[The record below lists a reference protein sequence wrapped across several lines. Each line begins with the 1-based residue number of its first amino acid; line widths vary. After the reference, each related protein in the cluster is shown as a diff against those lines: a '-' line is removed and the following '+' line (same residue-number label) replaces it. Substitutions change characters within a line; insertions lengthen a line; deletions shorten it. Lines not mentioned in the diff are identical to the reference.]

1 MFDYFYEKKLPK
13 INILDIVKK
22 DDKNI
27 LKIINSNFYDKKEK
41 IDFTFNLLK
50 KKYINQDVIEKEKYF
65 FYADKFWSE
74 IILNEKIDKNFNEL
88 GYYSRKNLNSYKN
101 ENIIFTKPIEEVLI
115 LEFYLLKLITENDG
129 FVSWIINFFRNLI
142 N

>member
-1 MFDYFYEKKLPK
+1 MFDYFNEKELPK
-13 INILDIVKK
+13 INISDIEKK

-27 LKIINSNFYDKKEK
+27 LKIINSNFYDKQEK

-50 KKYINQDVIEKEKYF
+50 KKYINQNVREKEKYF
-65 FYADKFWSE
+65 FYADKFWSK
-74 IILNEKIDKNFNEL
+74 IILNGKISKNFNEL

-101 ENIIFTKPIEEVLI
+101 DNLIFTKPIEEVLI
-115 LEFYLLKLITENDG
+115 LEFYLLKIITENDG